1 MLQTGSPGIE
11 EESSMKIMT
20 FALVA
25 LLAAPLAAQADTKPG
40 STTTTTDKSKTTDK
54 TNDTN
59 SNVPSNKS
67 MTDKSADKTKSTAKL
82 GQTDMQVMAQMHHVN
97 QSEIM
102 MGKLAQTKG
111 STQAV
116 KAYGQMLVRDHQSA
130 DKDMLAFAKKNGATI
145 PMYKPTDE
153 ADQKDEKDQKDM
165 MAHVKTLKGG
175 DFDKEFLSMMVTGH
189 EKVLA
194 KIDSSMGSI
203 ENADLK
209 SMLDNVKP
217 TIQKHADQARD
228 LQKNNA
234 QAMK

>member
-1 MLQTGSPGIE
+1 
-11 EESSMKIMT
+11 MKIMT

-40 STTTTTDKSKTTDK
+40 STTTTTDKSKTTEK
-54 TNDTN
+54 TSDTN
-59 SNVPSNKS
+59 SDVPSNKP
-67 MTDKSADKTKSTAKL
+67 KSTAKL
-82 GQTDMQVMAQMHHVN
+82 GQTDLQVMAQMHHVN
-97 QSEIM
+97 QDEIM

-130 DKDMLAFAKKNGATI
+130 DKDMLAFAKKNGSTI

-153 ADQKDEKDQKDM
+153 ADQKDMKDEKDM
-165 MAHVKTLKGG
+165 MTHVKTLKGA

-194 KIDSSMGSI
+194 KVDSAMGSI

-209 SMLDNVKP
+209 SMIENVKP
-217 TIQKHADQARD
+217 TLQKHADQARD